1 MLFTID
7 DRFTVLLIDDDED
20 DRSIFCE
27 IVKEIYPGATC
38 LVACTGIEAILSLK
52 TNNLLAPAMIFLD
65 LNMPKMNGKQA
76 LVEIKKIPGI
86 ATIPVIIYSTSRLI
100 KDTEA
105 LLALGAFY
113 FLTKP
118 TRAIDLKLALQRTIE
133 EVFRNK
139 AGMVR

>member
-7 DRFTVLLIDDDED
+7 ARFTVLLIDDDED

-38 LVACTGIEAILSLK
+38 QLACTGIEAILALK
-52 TNNLLAPAMIFLD
+52 TSSLSVPQMIFLD

-86 ATIPVIIYSTSRLI
+86 ATVPIIIYSTSRLI
-100 KDTEA
+100 KDTEE

-118 TRAIDLKLALQRTIE
+118 TRAMDLKIALQRTIE
-133 EVFRNK
+133 EVFRDS
-139 AGMVR
+139 AGLPI